1 MGKTHVSAKVSQSK
15 WHESGSGPV
24 RNIEVKQNWLAR
36 LFRVKPATDH
46 ICMTISRRRAR
57 QEVTILLREWRKYG
71 IRDIQVDKQR
81 NIVFARIAAKNCEW
95 YLDMIAAPELT
106 ETLVLNL
113 KEVSFAA
120 EVITVI
126 EHGKKQPLSI
136 IRFTQERGAASSFHR
151 VVDTMNMIFD
161 ARALVVA
168 DRNKRKMMIKTLNS

>member
-1 MGKTHVSAKVSQSK
+1 LETEPGQKEERPSLEINTMGKTHVSAKASQSK

-95 YLDMIAAPELT
+95 YA
-106 ETLVLNL
+106 
-113 KEVSFAA
+113 
-120 EVITVI
+120 
-126 EHGKKQPLSI
+126 
-136 IRFTQERGAASSFHR
+136 
-151 VVDTMNMIFD
+151 
-161 ARALVVA
+161 
-168 DRNKRKMMIKTLNS
+168 

>member
-1 MGKTHVSAKVSQSK
+1 MSYFVSVNRVVHGDLTLKIGPEQNEERPSLEINIMGKTHVSAKVSQTK

-81 NIVFARIAAKNCEW
+81 NIVFARIAAKNCKW
-95 YLDMIAAPELT
+95 YA
-106 ETLVLNL
+106 
-113 KEVSFAA
+113 
-120 EVITVI
+120 
-126 EHGKKQPLSI
+126 
-136 IRFTQERGAASSFHR
+136 
-151 VVDTMNMIFD
+151 
-161 ARALVVA
+161 
-168 DRNKRKMMIKTLNS
+168 